1 MEKIQRTLMAIILV
15 CLCALAWA
23 SVFVRHNMLTSALFT
38 AGIFIWL
45 GALEPEQ
52 NN

>member
-1 MEKIQRTLMAIILV
+1 MKRIESALMVIILV

-23 SVFVRHNMLTSALFT
+23 SVFVWHNMLTSALFT

-45 GALEPEQ
+45 GASEPEQ
-52 NN
+52 DN